1 MSGAVIQL
9 PGLDLAG
16 FAGPLAVYLFA
27 MLRVGA
33 FLMAAPVFGGRYV
46 PVTVRVIA
54 AACLALPVADAP
66 GLPTP
71 GQIAQMSVVPLV
83 LQEIALGIVAGLV
96 PTILFAAAGMAGD
109 RIANAAGLGFAAQ
122 LDPTAGGQSPV
133 VAHLFGLMQIFVFI
147 GTDAHLVALRIV
159 LESYDA
165 FPPGRVPDLGT
176 LVGAGLAA
184 GTQMFALAAVLMLP
198 VVTGL
203 LLLNLAVGVVS
214 RSAPQMN
221 LFSVGFPLALL
232 GAFALLWLTLP
243 GTLDGMADI
252 TRAASLHLASLI
264 GAGP

>member
-1 MSGAVIQL
+1 MDGAVVQL
-9 PGLDLAG
+9 PGLDHAA
-16 FAGPLAVYLFA
+16 FTGPLAVYLFA

-33 FLMAAPVFGGRYV
+33 FLIAAPVFGGRYV
-46 PVTVRVIA
+46 PATVRLIA
-54 AACLALPVADAP
+54 TVCLALPVAAAP
-66 GLPTP
+66 GLPTAE
-71 GQIAQMSVVPLV
+71 QIAQLSILPLV
-83 LQEIALGIVAGLV
+83 LQEIALGLVAGLV

-133 VAHLFGLMQIFVFI
+133 VAQLFGLIQVFVFI

-159 LESYDA
+159 LESYVA
-165 FPPGRVPDLGT
+165 FPPGQVPDAAA

-184 GTQMFALAAVLMLP
+184 GSQMFALAAVLMLP

-243 GTLDGMADI
+243 GTLEGMAAI
-252 TRAASLHLASLI
+252 TRAATAQLAALI
-264 GAGP
+264 GAVP